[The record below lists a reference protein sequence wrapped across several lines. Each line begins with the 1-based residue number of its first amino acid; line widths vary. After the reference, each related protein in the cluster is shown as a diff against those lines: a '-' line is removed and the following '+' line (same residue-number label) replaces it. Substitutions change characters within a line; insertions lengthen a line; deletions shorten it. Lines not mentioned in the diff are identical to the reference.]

1 MKGYSKNPE
10 IKMRIV
16 RVRFPKFAGCLR
28 NYLQGFSM
36 IAAVLKETI
45 TGEKRVAATPKTV
58 KELIN
63 SGITVRVQSAAGEHS
78 FFSDQD
84 YQNAGAEVVTEITD
98 LLNGVNIVLKVA
110 PATLEEMD
118 AMPNDVTYISLFQT
132 TKRAEQVRKLSA
144 KNITGFSMHLIPRT
158 TLAQSMDA
166 ISSQANISGYKSVL
180 IGAAHLPVYMP
191 LLMTAAGTIPPAKVL
206 ILGAGVTGLQAIATA
221 KRLGAQVE
229 SFDVRPEVKEEV
241 ESLGAKFVAV
251 ESDENDG
258 VGEGGYAKETSED
271 YKIRQREMIKKHI
284 AKSNLV
290 ITTALIPGRPAPL
303 LIPTEMVN
311 GMKPGSVIMDL
322 AAENGGNCELTKG
335 GEIINYNGVMIDGTI
350 NLPSSMQ
357 VHASQLYAKNISS
370 FVNYLI
376 KEGQLNIDEEDE
388 IISGAM
394 FTHQGKITHK
404 PTLEAINN
412 L

>member
-36 IAAVLKETI
+36 IAADLKETI
-45 TGEKRVAATPKTV
+45 TGEKRVDDTPKTV

-63 SGITVRVQSAAGEHS
+63 SGIMVRVQSAAGEDS

-98 LLNGVNIVLKVA
+98 LLNGVDIVLKVA

-118 AMPNDVTYISLFQT
+118 AMPDGITYISLFQT

-166 ISSQANISGYKSVL
+166 ISSQANIAGYKSVL

-251 ESDENDG
+251 ESDGNDG

-284 AKSNLV
+284 AKSDLV

-357 VHASQLYAKNISS
+357 VHASQLYAKNIFS
-370 FVNYLI
+370 FVTYLI
-376 KEGQLNIDEEDE
+376 KEGQLNIDAEDE

-394 FTHQGKITHK
+394 FTHQGKITHE

>member
-1 MKGYSKNPE
+1 
-10 IKMRIV
+10 
-16 RVRFPKFAGCLR
+16 
-28 NYLQGFSM
+28 M

-63 SGITVRVQSAAGEHS
+63 SGITVRVQSAAGEDS

-98 LLNGVNIVLKVA
+98 LLNGVDIVLKVA

-118 AMPNDVTYISLFQT
+118 AMPDGITYISLFQT

-166 ISSQANISGYKSVL
+166 ISSQANIAGYKSVL

-251 ESDENDG
+251 ESDGNDG
-258 VGEGGYAKETSED
+258 VGEGGYAKETSEE

-290 ITTALIPGRPAPL
+290 ITTALVPGRPAPL

-357 VHASQLYAKNISS
+357 VHASQLYAKNIFS
-370 FVNYLI
+370 FVTYLI
-376 KEGQLNIDEEDE
+376 KEGQLNIDQEDE

-394 FTHQGKITHK
+394 FTHQGKITHE

>member
-1 MKGYSKNPE
+1 
-10 IKMRIV
+10 
-16 RVRFPKFAGCLR
+16 
-28 NYLQGFSM
+28 M

-63 SGITVRVQSAAGEHS
+63 SGITVRVQSAAGEDS

-84 YQNAGAEVVTEITD
+84 YQNAGAEVVTEITN
-98 LLNGVNIVLKVA
+98 LLNGVDIVLKVA

-118 AMPNDVTYISLFQT
+118 AMPDGITYISLFQT

-166 ISSQANISGYKSVL
+166 ISSQANIAGYKSVL

-251 ESDENDG
+251 ESDGNDG

-290 ITTALIPGRPAPL
+290 ITTALVPGRPAPL

-357 VHASQLYAKNISS
+357 VHASQLYAKNIFS
-370 FVNYLI
+370 FVTYLI
-376 KEGQLNIDEEDE
+376 KEGQLNIDQEDE

-394 FTHQGKITHK
+394 FTHQGKITHE

>member
-1 MKGYSKNPE
+1 
-10 IKMRIV
+10 
-16 RVRFPKFAGCLR
+16 
-28 NYLQGFSM
+28 M

-84 YQNAGAEVVTEITD
+84 YQNAGAEVVTELTD
-98 LLNGVNIVLKVA
+98 LLNGVDIVLKVA

-166 ISSQANISGYKSVL
+166 ISSQANIAGYKSVL
-180 IGAAHLPVYMP
+180 IGAAHLPIYMP

-251 ESDENDG
+251 ESDGNDG

-271 YKIRQREMIKKHI
+271 YKIRQRKMIKKHI

-290 ITTALIPGRPAPL
+290 ITTALVPGRPAPL

-357 VHASQLYAKNISS
+357 VHASQLYAKNIFS
-370 FVNYLI
+370 FVTYLI

>member
-1 MKGYSKNPE
+1 
-10 IKMRIV
+10 
-16 RVRFPKFAGCLR
+16 
-28 NYLQGFSM
+28 M

-166 ISSQANISGYKSVL
+166 ISSQANIAGYKSVL

-251 ESDENDG
+251 ESDGNDG

-357 VHASQLYAKNISS
+357 VHASQLYAKNIFS
-370 FVNYLI
+370 FVTYLI